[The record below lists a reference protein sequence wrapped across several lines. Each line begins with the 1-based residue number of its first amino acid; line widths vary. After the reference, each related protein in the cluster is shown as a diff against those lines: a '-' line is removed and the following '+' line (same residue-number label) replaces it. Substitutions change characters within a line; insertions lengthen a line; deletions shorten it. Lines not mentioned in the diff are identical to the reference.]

1 MEMKDTAQAVVIGGG
16 VVGCSVLYHLTKL
29 GWTDVMLLER
39 SELTSG
45 STWHAAAGVH
55 GLHDNNNITKLQYYT
70 MNTYK
75 ELEKETGQSC
85 GIHNCGY
92 IYLAQTM
99 DREHQLR
106 IQAAKARYFGFEFYE
121 LSMDEVQKM
130 HPLVNLEGIRCAFH
144 EPDAC
149 HVDPSGVTYA
159 YAKGARQ
166 RGAKI
171 HRFTP
176 VIETNS
182 REDGSWDVVT
192 PKGTVHAQVVVNVA
206 GLWGREVSKMAGI
219 ELPLMPLEHMYF
231 VTDNVPEV
239 EVRDVELPAIADRDG
254 EYYVRQEGEGLLL
267 GCYEKDCR
275 LWAEDGTPLD
285 FGHELLPDDLDR
297 IIDNVMNACNRIP
310 PMADAG
316 IKKMINGPMIWTPDS
331 AALLGPV
338 PELKNYYCCN
348 GIIPGFSQSGGLGL
362 TLAQWIIEGE
372 PELDV
377 FAWDVARFGPW
388 ADKEFTKARAMDSYA
403 HRFKIHFPYEE
414 REAGRAVRTRP
425 LYEKQKAMGA
435 LFGLNNGWEHPLWF
449 AGEGKDAREEYG
461 FTRQNWFEPVGEEC
475 KALRAG
481 AGVIDISNFAKYE
494 IKGEKAADWLN
505 HVVANRVPMIVGRS
519 CLTPVI
525 SVRGGIAG
533 DFTITKLADDHFM
546 MFGSGPAERYHK
558 RFFNMVDLPEG
569 VTFESLTD
577 SHCGCNLA
585 GPNAREILSR
595 LSPDEDLSNED
606 FRFMRSRRMKVAKVD
621 ALVLRVSFS
630 GELGYEIYTKEAD
643 QVAVYEAI
651 LEQGKDLGVR
661 PVGSRA
667 LLSLRVEKGYG
678 SWGREYSSEYW
689 PQESG
694 MAGLIK
700 LDKEEDFLNK
710 EAYLKIKDKAPRVKL
725 VSFTVDTP
733 HNADAVGGEPI
744 FALDGTPVGQVS
756 SGAYG
761 HTVAT
766 SLALGYLNREYIKSG
781 AEFDIA
787 ILGIPHR
794 AKLLDTPAFDP
805 KGIRLR
811 G

>member
-1 MEMKDTAQAVVIGGG
+1 M
-16 VVGCSVLYHLTKL
+16 
-29 GWTDVMLLER
+29 
-39 SELTSG
+39 
-45 STWHAAAGVH
+45 
-55 GLHDNNNITKLQYYT
+55 
-70 MNTYK
+70 
-75 ELEKETGQSC
+75 
-85 GIHNCGY
+85 
-92 IYLAQTM
+92 
-99 DREHQLR
+99 
-106 IQAAKARYFGFEFYE
+106 
-121 LSMDEVQKM
+121 
-130 HPLVNLEGIRCAFH
+130 
-144 EPDAC
+144 
-149 HVDPSGVTYA
+149 
-159 YAKGARQ
+159 
-166 RGAKI
+166 
-171 HRFTP
+171 
-176 VIETNS
+176 
-182 REDGSWDVVT
+182 
-192 PKGTVHAQVVVNVA
+192 
-206 GLWGREVSKMAGI
+206 
-219 ELPLMPLEHMYF
+219 
-231 VTDNVPEV
+231 
-239 EVRDVELPAIADRDG
+239 
-254 EYYVRQEGEGLLL
+254 
-267 GCYEKDCR
+267 
-275 LWAEDGTPLD
+275 
-285 FGHELLPDDLDR
+285 
-297 IIDNVMNACNRIP
+297 
-310 PMADAG
+310 
-316 IKKMINGPMIWTPDS
+316 
-331 AALLGPV
+331 
-338 PELKNYYCCN
+338 
-348 GIIPGFSQSGGLGL
+348 
-362 TLAQWIIEGE
+362 
-372 PELDV
+372 
-377 FAWDVARFGPW
+377 
-388 ADKEFTKARAMDSYA
+388 
-403 HRFKIHFPYEE
+403 
-414 REAGRAVRTRP
+414 
-425 LYEKQKAMGA
+425 
-435 LFGLNNGWEHPLWF
+435 
-449 AGEGKDAREEYG
+449 REEYG

-651 LEQGKDLGVR
+651 LERGKDLGIR

-766 SLALGYLNREYIKSG
+766 SLALGYLNREYIKPG